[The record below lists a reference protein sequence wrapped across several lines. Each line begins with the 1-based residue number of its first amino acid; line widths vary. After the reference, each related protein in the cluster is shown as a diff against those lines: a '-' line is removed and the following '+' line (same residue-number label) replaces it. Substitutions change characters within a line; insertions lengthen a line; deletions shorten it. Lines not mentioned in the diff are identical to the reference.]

1 MDSFCQ
7 RRIWCINPYTPKEK
21 PLKNKMNL
29 GGSFWKVI
37 EIIFWKNS
45 LILTALNVTSRQLK
59 FGLKKTKDFNV
70 EYFQLSLNHLA

>member
-1 MDSFCQ
+1 
-7 RRIWCINPYTPKEK
+7 
-21 PLKNKMNL
+21 MNL

-45 LILTALNVTSRQLK
+45 LILTAFNVTSRQLK